1 MADIIVVGGG
11 AAGMMAAISA
21 AELGAQTVIIEG
33 NERLGRKLGI
43 TGKGRCNLT
52 NNSDMDEFMRNI
64 PRNSRFLYSAVSA
77 FNAQDTMEYFEGLGV
92 PLKTER
98 GQRVFPD
105 SDKAG
110 DVVRALTKRI
120 TELGVRVVR
129 DRATGL
135 IVEDGSCSGVVCR
148 RGKHSAKAVIV
159 ATGGMSYPL
168 TGSDGA
174 GYELA
179 KQAGHSIIK
188 PEPSLSAFRTEQK
201 WVSSAEGLNLRNIS
215 MSLYDKQGGKRI
227 YEDFGELLFTADGI
241 SGPTVLSASAH
252 IPRMERGRYEV
263 RIDLKPALSEKQLDA
278 RILRDFSERR
288 GRRFDESLR
297 GLLPAQLVGAAVELS
312 GIDPRKNVDEITKE
326 ERRRLAELLKG
337 LKLDIAGFRPIEE
350 AIVTRGGV
358 AVKEIS
364 PKTMESRLCRRLY
377 FAGEVIDV
385 DGYTGGFNLQIAFS
399 TGRAAGIAAVEETK
413 ENRQK

>member
-1 MADIIVVGGG
+1 MARIIVVGGG

-21 AELGAQTVIIEG
+21 AELGAEVIIVDG

-52 NNSDMDEFMRNI
+52 NNSDIDEFMRNI
-64 PRNSRFLYSAVSA
+64 PRNARFLYSALSA

-98 GQRVFPD
+98 GQRVFPV

-110 DVVRALTKRI
+110 DVVGALTGRI
-120 TELGVRVVR
+120 RELGIKVVR
-129 DRATGL
+129 DRAAGL
-135 IVEDGSCSGVVCR
+135 IIEDGSCTGVVCR
-148 RGKHSAKAVIV
+148 KGRHSSEAVI
-159 ATGGMSYPL
+159 AAAGGMSYPL

-179 KQAGHSIIK
+179 RQAGHSIVE
-188 PEPSLSAFRTEQK
+188 PVPSLSALVTEQN
-201 WVSSAEGLNLRNIS
+201 WVSGAAGLNLRNIA
-215 MSLYDKQGGKRI
+215 MSLYDKQSGKRI
-227 YEDFGELLFTADGI
+227 YEDFGELLLTEDGI

-252 IPRMERGRYEV
+252 IPAMERGRYEV

-288 GRRFDESLR
+288 GKRFGESLR
-297 GLLPAQLVGAAVELS
+297 GLLPAELIGAAVELS
-312 GIDPRKNVDEITKE
+312 DIPPEKKVDEITKE
-326 ERRRLAELLKG
+326 ERKRFSALLKG
-337 LKLDIAGFRPIEE
+337 LSLDIAGFRPIEE

-358 AVKEIS
+358 SVGEIS
-364 PKTMESRLCRRLY
+364 PKTFESKLCRGLY
-377 FAGEVIDV
+377 FAGEMIDV
-385 DGYTGGFNLQIAFS
+385 DAYTGGFNLQIAFS
-399 TGRAAGIAAVEETK
+399 TGRAAGRAAAERVN
-413 ENRQK
+413 ENRQ